1 MYAVLKNLMLPGEIK
16 TQKFET
22 VISKLKDY
30 YCPKQLVISERY
42 KFNSRKQKEGESVN
56 DFIIELRRLAS
67 SCKFDAFLDQAL
79 RDRLVASLSD
89 DIMVRKLLAEPSAL
103 SFDSACKTVM
113 DMDTVRKNTA
123 VMHERVEAE
132 TLSIRQK
139 FKNQSSKLQ
148 SHKHEDVSSKAIQ
161 KKKYVGERNS
171 SHGNA
176 CGRCGRKSHS
186 KSECPAKDWVCFNCS
201 KKGHTSHMCR
211 NNKKSV
217 NNVEINNVFSNA
229 LKTTVCINDI
239 TFLDFEVDSG
249 AAVTLLPMNVYNAE
263 LSGFL
268 LQPSEVRLITANW
281 KSMKTMGRD
290 WLDIVNPLW
299 RSQIVCT
306 KQVEVLV
313 VNDRSVEKFKVKY
326 PKVFSNNVEPIKV
339 FEATIVLKENV
350 VPVFLRAY
358 DVPYAIRDQVIKEL
372 NALESQGIITKVS
385 HSQWASPIV
394 CVPRKNGKIRLCV
407 DLKVTVNRY
416 VEMDYYP
423 LPKIDDIFNSLS
435 GCKYF
440 CVLDLTNAYLQLS
453 VADSCKHL
461 LTVNTHVG
469 LYCFNRLCF
478 GLKSAPPIFQSVM
491 DSVVR
496 GIPRVAAYL
505 DDVVVGGANLDE
517 CKRHLGS
524 VLSRFEKYN
533 IKINTEKCH
542 FFKESIDYLGY
553 RLNGSGLYPNPEKVD
568 AIKNAPV
575 PVNVTQLKSYLGLLN
590 YYHTFLSLSSLS
602 DVMEPLLSLT
612 RKKSEWNWS
621 SKCERAFI
629 KTKDLIAEKSCLVL
643 YNSNLPLVVA
653 TDSSSYN
660 IGAVLSHI
668 IDDREHPIMFASTTL
683 SETEKRYMTDHEPLK
698 QIFNPSKSIPQLS
711 AARLQ
716 RWAIILAAYNYEIV
730 FKKGECNSNADG
742 LSRLPLES
750 KESVDN
756 ECCLVS
762 VVASFEEK
770 LLTFKNIEQET
781 CLDDILVKVVGCL
794 NNGWPHF
801 SQLNDELKPFYKNRL
816 KLSLESGC
824 ILFGN
829 RVVIPKRLQVQV
841 LDILHKGHPGIVRC
855 KLLARS
861 YVWWPTIEVDILKY
875 VQSCMPCQVNQYDKI
890 KKIYAPLPETSQTWM
905 RLHLDLFDAQQCKF
919 LILIDDY
926 SKWIEVWLMQS
937 TDTKSVVDKLK
948 SCFACFGLPAIV
960 LADKEP
966 PFNSENFKQF
976 LLKNN
981 IKYMN
986 SPPYN
991 PTSNGLAE
999 RGVQTIKK
1007 YLLKNVVA
1015 GCPPGKEV
1023 MKDKLLGCLSNY
1035 RNTPCTTTQVAPAEL
1050 MFKFRTRTQLS
1061 WLIPKS
1067 KVQLDLNTP
1076 VTREFSIDDKVLIK
1090 KNFINKKGYTWEL
1103 GRVTK
1108 KIGSV
1113 VYLVKVNEKIR
1124 KVHLNQMRKSYLANH
1139 LHSPKSLSVCE
1150 DLSFSNLGSHS
1161 NNTTNINDTLGTK
1174 LTTRRYPERER
1185 KAPDRYQP

>member
-1 MYAVLKNLMLPGEIK
+1 
-16 TQKFET
+16 
-22 VISKLKDY
+22 
-30 YCPKQLVISERY
+30 
-42 KFNSRKQKEGESVN
+42 
-56 DFIIELRRLAS
+56 
-67 SCKFDAFLDQAL
+67 
-79 RDRLVASLSD
+79 
-89 DIMVRKLLAEPSAL
+89 
-103 SFDSACKTVM
+103 M
-113 DMDTVRKNTA
+113 DMLVVGVVENLIQSQSVQPRIGFVSTVQKRDT
-123 VMHERVEAE
+123 
-132 TLSIRQK
+132 LLI
-139 FKNQSSKLQ
+139 
-148 SHKHEDVSSKAIQ
+148 
-161 KKKYVGERNS
+161 
-171 SHGNA
+171 
-176 CGRCGRKSHS
+176 C
-186 KSECPAKDWVCFNCS
+186 
-201 KKGHTSHMCR
+201 
-211 NNKKSV
+211 
-217 NNVEINNVFSNA
+217 VEIIKN
-229 LKTTVCINDI
+229 
-239 TFLDFEVDSG
+239 FEVDSG
-249 AAVTLLPMNVYNAE
+249 AAVTLLPINVYNAE

-268 LQPSEVRLITANW
+268 LQPSEVRLITVNG

-326 PKVFSNNVEPIKV
+326 PKVFSNNVEPIRV
-339 FEATIVLKENV
+339 FEATIVIKENV
-350 VPVFLRAY
+350 VPVFHKAY

-407 DLKVTVNRY
+407 DLKVTVNRK
-416 VEMDYYP
+416 V
-423 LPKIDDIFNSLS
+423 S
-435 GCKYF
+435 
-440 CVLDLTNAYLQLS
+440 
-453 VADSCKHL
+453 
-461 LTVNTHVG
+461 
-469 LYCFNRLCF
+469 
-478 GLKSAPPIFQSVM
+478 
-491 DSVVR
+491 
-496 GIPRVAAYL
+496 
-505 DDVVVGGANLDE
+505 
-517 CKRHLGS
+517 
-524 VLSRFEKYN
+524 
-533 IKINTEKCH
+533 

-602 DVMEPLLSLT
+602 DVMEPLLSLS

-653 TDSSSYN
+653 TDSSSYG
-660 IGAVLSHI
+660 IGAVLSHS

-683 SETEKRYMTDHEPLK
+683 SETEKRYSQLDKEALAIIFGVRKFHKFIYGRPFKLVTDHEPLK

-716 RWAIILAAYNYEIV
+716 RWVIILAAYNYEIV
-730 FKKGECNSNADG
+730 FKKGESNSNADG

-762 VVASFEEK
+762 V
-770 LLTFKNIEQET
+770 
-781 CLDDILVKVVGCL
+781 
-794 NNGWPHF
+794 
-801 SQLNDELKPFYKNRL
+801 LNDELKPFYKNRL

-841 LDILHKGHPGIVRC
+841 LDLLHKGHPGIVRC

-905 RLHLDLFDAQQCKF
+905 LLHLDLFDAQQCKF

-937 TDTKSVVDKLK
+937 TGTKSVVDKLK
-948 SCFACFGLPAIV
+948 SCFSCFGLPAIV
-960 LADKEP
+960 LADNGP

-1015 GCPPGKEV
+1015 GCPPGKEA
-1023 MKDKLLGCLSNY
+1023 MKDKLLRCLSNY

-1050 MFKFRTRTQLS
+1050 MFKFRPRIQLS

-1124 KVHLNQMRKSYLANH
+1124 KVHVNQMRKSYLADR

-1150 DLSFSNLGSHS
+1150 DLSFSNLGS
-1161 NNTTNINDTLGTK
+1161 IPIILQTLMIHWV
-1174 LTTRRYPERER
+1174 
-1185 KAPDRYQP
+1185 QS